1 MTSLKSIGQKIASER
16 VKQQITQEDLA
27 GMVEMDRS
35 FLSYIE
41 NGHNNFSIDVLLKIA
56 EALKVKPSKL
66 LED

>member
-1 MTSLKSIGQKIASER
+1 MTSLKSIGQKIAYER
-16 VKQQITQEDLA
+16 VKQKITQEDLA

-41 NGHNNFSIDVLLKIA
+41 NGHNNFSIEVLLKIA
-56 EALKVKPSKL
+56 EALEVKSSKL